1 VELIF
6 FIADDD
12 FNNDAP
18 QLSWTCV
25 DVNDLTSK
33 SSCCKASFILLNK
46 SVDAQVLSRLVIFKV
61 GTSEKEKSLREREQK
76 RKVKSVER
84 ERGVQKRIEG
94 TE

>member
-1 VELIF
+1 
-6 FIADDD
+6 
-12 FNNDAP
+12 
-18 QLSWTCV
+18 
-25 DVNDLTSK
+25 
-33 SSCCKASFILLNK
+33 
-46 SVDAQVLSRLVIFKV
+46 LVIFKV